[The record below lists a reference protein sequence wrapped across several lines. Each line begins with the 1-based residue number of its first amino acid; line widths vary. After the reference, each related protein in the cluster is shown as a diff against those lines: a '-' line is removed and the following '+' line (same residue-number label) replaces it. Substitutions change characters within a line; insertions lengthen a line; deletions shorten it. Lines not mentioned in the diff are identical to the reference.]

1 MVTVAD
7 IDRWNSEQVREV
19 FHRTQKQIAACDTMV
34 AQFTN
39 LSVFGQ
45 WSGQTA
51 EAAKTSVSGTILDFT
66 DHKEERPRQ
75 LQTPRRKRPTISTP
89 SSRSLPPSER
99 MPQRSR

>member
-19 FHRTQKQIAACDTMV
+19 FHRTQQQIAACDTMV

-51 EAAKTSVSGTILDFT
+51 EAAKTSISGTILDFT
-66 DHKEERPRQ
+66 DHKDEAAVIANAAKERDAAD
-75 LQTPRRKRPTISTP
+75 
-89 SSRSLPPSER
+89 
-99 MPQRSR
+99 QRLHSAR